1 MQSKSDAY
9 HQLSDENH
17 KLMDQFVM
25 LQQNMID
32 QMGMVPKSDDH
43 GMDDTTASHSN
54 SSAKHEDDEPQ
65 RKKKKK
71 AKTETTDDEEMKFQQ
86 LNSQLEMEEMQMRE
100 QMKASNMVAEAII

>member
-1 MQSKSDAY
+1 
-9 HQLSDENH
+9 
-17 KLMDQFVM
+17 
-25 LQQNMID
+25 MID
-32 QMGMVPKSDDH
+32 QMGMVPKSDDN

-86 LNSQLEMEEMQMRE
+86 INSQLEMEEMQMRE

>member
-1 MQSKSDAY
+1 M
-9 HQLSDENH
+9 
-17 KLMDQFVM
+17 MDQFVM